1 MISISL
7 CMIVKNEEDT
17 IVRCL
22 ESIKDIVD
30 EINIIDTGSTD
41 QTKEVLKKYTNRI
54 YDFEWVHDFAKAR
67 NYAFQ
72 QATKDYILWLDADDV
87 FLPEDQKKLK
97 ELKGSLDLT
106 TDSVTMD
113 YNLSTD
119 QHGNVLTRL
128 KRNRL
133 VKRTNQFQW
142 IGAVHE
148 YLEVYGAI
156 VHSDVAVTHHSV
168 RHDTNR
174 NLLIYE
180 KQLAN
185 RVEFSPRDLFYFA
198 NELKDHQMYLRA
210 IEFYERFLLTEK
222 GWIEDNISACGRLAD
237 CFLEL
242 GDYKKELESNL
253 RSFQYDHPRPEF
265 CCRLGFYFLKKKELH
280 AAIFWYTLATEITL
294 SSQNLGLQS
303 PQFSTWLPHLQLCVC
318 FDQLGQ
324 HKIAYEHNEKAR
336 QYRPDDS
343 RILQNKEYLE
353 SVLIEGLE
361 QNE

>member
-1 MISISL
+1 MVSISL
-7 CMIVKNEEDT
+7 CMIVKDEEDT
-17 IVRCL
+17 IARCL
-22 ESIKDIVD
+22 DSVKDIVD
-30 EINIIDTGSTD
+30 EINIVDTGSTD
-41 QTKEVLKKYTNRI
+41 QTKEVLKRYTNRI
-54 YDFEWVHDFAKAR
+54 YDFEWVQDFAKAR

-72 QATKDYILWLDADDV
+72 QATKDFILWLDADDV
-87 FLPEDQKKLK
+87 FLPEDQEKLI
-97 ELKGSLDLT
+97 ELKGSLDLA

-119 QHGNVLTRL
+119 QHGNVVTRL

-148 YLEVYGAI
+148 YLEVSGSI
-156 VHSDVAVTHHSV
+156 FHSEVAVTHHSV
-168 RHDTNR
+168 RHDTHR

-180 KQLAN
+180 QQLAN
-185 RVEFSPRDLFYFA
+185 HIEFTPRDLFYFA
-198 NELKDHQMYLRA
+198 NELKDHQMYLRS
-210 IEFYERFLLTEK
+210 IEFYERFLLTER

-237 CFLEL
+237 CFFEL

-280 AAIFWYTLATEITL
+280 AAVFWYKLATEIKL

-303 PQFSTWLPHLQLCVC
+303 PQFSTWLPNLQLCVC
-318 FDQLGQ
+318 YDQLGQ

-336 QYRPDDS
+336 QYRPDDP
-343 RILQNKEYLE
+343 RILQNKKYLE
-353 SVLIEGLE
+353 SVLIEGHE